1 MQSYRLYMVSA
12 VANFPFYLAKTR
24 FLLLFTPKMLTFAHE
39 RRKFYEKNSR
49 ISTYHGIAA
58 GD

>member
-1 MQSYRLYMVSA
+1 MVSA
-12 VANFPFYLAKTR
+12 VAKFPFCLAKTR